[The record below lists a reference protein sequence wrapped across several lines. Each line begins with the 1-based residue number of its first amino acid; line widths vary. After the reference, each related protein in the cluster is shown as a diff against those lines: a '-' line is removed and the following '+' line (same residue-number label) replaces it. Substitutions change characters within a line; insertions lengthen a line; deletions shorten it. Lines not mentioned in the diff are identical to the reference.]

1 MFDKGL
7 IIVLICTSVLCE
19 DKKWVWEK
27 NSRNAKL
34 RDADDLKGSPRYEI
48 FEPEGGDFDYDRP
61 QRPHQNYPGNR
72 PNYRPP
78 FGGPGPQRPP
88 FGGNLGGPGGYYP
101 NQNVD
106 PGFNGLGGRPP
117 FKRFDTCSCT
127 EKFNCQSPGL
137 SYGHCDVGKSY
148 CCYNKHGQVDIGPS
162 PSRPIQSPANG
173 VLVGPSNGGDIGYG
187 QYGGR
192 PDYDRLDYNR
202 PNYRPGYNSRPGRP
216 QGVLV
221 GPGGPTGIIGRPG
234 GVRPLYGSSNGVLVG
249 PGGPYDRPYGG
260 QGGFNRPPAGIG
272 LFGRSAQNDSED
284 DEKNSKKDK
293 RDV

>member
-1 MFDKGL
+1 MVVFLFPLRSICVNCVYCAGL

-137 SYGHCDVGKSY
+137 SYVSLLFKKNEHNLILY
-148 CCYNKHGQVDIGPS
+148 
-162 PSRPIQSPANG
+162 
-173 VLVGPSNGGDIGYG
+173 
-187 QYGGR
+187 
-192 PDYDRLDYNR
+192 
-202 PNYRPGYNSRPGRP
+202 
-216 QGVLV
+216 
-221 GPGGPTGIIGRPG
+221 
-234 GVRPLYGSSNGVLVG
+234 PLGTL
-249 PGGPYDRPYGG
+249 
-260 QGGFNRPPAGIG
+260 
-272 LFGRSAQNDSED
+272 
-284 DEKNSKKDK
+284 
-293 RDV
+293 